1 MDYLDD
7 LFDEDAPKP
16 ARRIGRFK
24 PKARAPPVKT
34 GPVSAHSPPSS
45 QTIQLDNDA
54 GKYGST
60 VVPKDGQPSAKDV
73 AKCVGPVES
82 STKHMEGTMILP
94 EKNICSEKSV
104 GEIANILPGL
114 ESVGFSTDSANAPD
128 SSIPSP
134 EAPNIPDVDNS
145 EHSAAQDTFISCGE
159 PAVATCE
166 GLSQIDCI
174 DRGTEK
180 METYPCLET
189 SDELEQTALSGKRTG
204 KFRPKPKLQVVAK
217 DCNTGVPNSNA
228 KDSESTDYVGKER
241 LPTCDNN
248 DVNDVSPSGFGDA
261 APIESAAEIPA
272 NEEMPNA
279 DFPSGSPSIN
289 EDEPIDEE
297 FQVEDESRKKRA
309 QKQSKKQAESADFPS
324 GSPKINEDEH
334 VDEEIQVENESRKK
348 KAGKQSKKQV
358 ENADFPSGSPRINE
372 DDHVDEEFQVE
383 NESRKKRARKRSKK
397 QVENAD
403 FPSGSPSINEDEP
416 IDEEF
421 QVENESQKKRARKQS
436 KKKTDNEEDE
446 ENPSVKR
453 KKSKD
458 KTEKVTKEK
467 PKKFAHTTRQKRR
480 TLFQWTRFYCFEKNT
495 PATTSQI
502 PQVNPRVEEED
513 TFSFREDDDAEAFGE
528 QATEVEDSTI
538 YFNNQTYM
546 ERTPR
551 VRWSKED
558 TELFYE
564 AIRQVG
570 SNFSMIQQLF
580 PGRTRTQIRLK
591 YKKEEQRHPS
601 RILDAL
607 TTRANDHSHLEQII
621 KRLKEMAAEENQ
633 NGDDFD
639 ASVDLAGEEEREK
652 EEPEVENN
660 EENEVPD
667 TVPDVVTDDQT
678 CVDDEEE
685 VEEEDT
691 EEEYT
696 CIF

>member
-1 MDYLDD
+1 MQY
-7 LFDEDAPKP
+7 
-16 ARRIGRFK
+16 
-24 PKARAPPVKT
+24 
-34 GPVSAHSPPSS
+34 
-45 QTIQLDNDA
+45 
-54 GKYGST
+54 
-60 VVPKDGQPSAKDV
+60 
-73 AKCVGPVES
+73 
-82 STKHMEGTMILP
+82 
-94 EKNICSEKSV
+94 
-104 GEIANILPGL
+104 
-114 ESVGFSTDSANAPD
+114 
-128 SSIPSP
+128 
-134 EAPNIPDVDNS
+134 
-145 EHSAAQDTFISCGE
+145 
-159 PAVATCE
+159 
-166 GLSQIDCI
+166 
-174 DRGTEK
+174 
-180 METYPCLET
+180 
-189 SDELEQTALSGKRTG
+189 
-204 KFRPKPKLQVVAK
+204 
-217 DCNTGVPNSNA
+217 
-228 KDSESTDYVGKER
+228 
-241 LPTCDNN
+241 
-248 DVNDVSPSGFGDA
+248 
-261 APIESAAEIPA
+261 AAEIPA

-309 QKQSKKQAESADFPS
+309 QKQSKKQVESADFPS

-334 VDEEIQVENESRKK
+334 VDEEFQVENESQKK
-348 KAGKQSKKQV
+348 KARKQSKKQV

-383 NESRKKRARKRSKK
+383 NESRKKRARKQSKK

-403 FPSGSPSINEDEP
+403 FPSGSPKIDEDEH
-416 IDEEF
+416 IDEEI

-436 KKKTDNEEDE
+436 KKKTDNEEDQ

-453 KKSKD
+453 KKTKD

-480 TLFQWTRFYCFEKNT
+480 TLDKVLLETPEDEIDFRRVPIKDLILLAEHKERLAKNT
-495 PATTSQI
+495 PATASQI

-591 YKKEEQRHPS
+591 YKKEEQQHPS

-633 NGDDFD
+633 NGEDFD
-639 ASVDLAGEEEREK
+639 ASVDLAGEEEGEK

-667 TVPDVVTDDQT
+667 TVPDVVTEDQT

-696 CIF
+696 CFY